1 MQRRDFLRAATL
13 AGAAAA
19 GLGAARPASSAPPL
33 PRWRGFNLL
42 EKFDARRSE
51 PFREWDFRTIAAW
64 GFDFARLPL
73 SYQCW
78 SEPENPFRVREEQM
92 REIDAAVELG
102 RRHGVHVNL
111 NLHRAP
117 GYCVNPPAEPLN
129 LWADPRALDAF
140 AFQWAFLA
148 GRYKGIPSTQLSFD
162 LLNEPA
168 NVDEPTYVRVMT
180 HTVERI
186 RAADPDRL
194 IVVDGL
200 RWGRDPVP
208 GLASLGVAQSTR
220 GYDPMPVSHA
230 GASWVNGAGWA
241 PPAWPYVPKPG
252 DTWDRARLRREIVA
266 PWKALTDR
274 GVGVHVGEWGVYN
287 RTPHAV
293 ALAFMRDWL
302 AVWKEVGWGWAL
314 WNLRGAFG
322 VLDSGRSDVAYEPY
336 DGHRLDRAMLSLL
349 QSG

>member
-1 MQRRDFLRAATL
+1 MT
-13 AGAAAA
+13 
-19 GLGAARPASSAPPL
+19 AR
-33 PRWRGFNLL
+33 
-42 EKFDARRSE
+42 
-51 PFREWDFRTIAAW
+51 W

-73 SYQCW
+73 SYWCW
-78 SEPENPFRVREEQM
+78 SEPDNPFRMREEGL
-92 REIDAAVELG
+92 REVDRAVELG
-102 RRHGVHVNL
+102 RAHRVHVNL

-117 GYCVNPPAEPLN
+117 GYCVNPPAEPRS
-129 LWADPRALDAF
+129 LWTDPRALDAF

-148 GRYKGIPSTQLSFD
+148 GRYKGIPSTELSFD

-168 NVDEPTYVRVMT
+168 NVDEATYVRVMT

-200 RWGRDPVP
+200 RYGREPVH
-208 GLASLGVAQSTR
+208 GLAGLGVAQSTR

-230 GASWVNGAGWA
+230 GASWVPSAEWPA
-241 PPAWPYVPKPG
+241 PAWPFVARPG
-252 DTWDRARLRREIVA
+252 DRWDRARLRAEVVG
-266 PWKALTDR
+266 PWKALADK

-293 ALAFMRDWL
+293 ALAYMRDYL
-302 AVWKEVGWGWAL
+302 AIWKELGWGWAL

-322 VLDSGRSDVAYEPY
+322 ILDSGRTDVAYEPFE
-336 DGHRLDRAMLSLL
+336 GHKLDRRMLELL
-349 QSG
+349 QAG